1 MVVLVSYAWLAS
13 TAGSASRTLL
23 LPDCNDQLP
32 VWHGRGNASVWP
44 PVCTPEAADKFQF
57 GPPPHPGVPC
67 CAGLAPC
74 QEKRPASYEGASVF
88 DSVIV
93 CRKPECCPKPAV
105 AARPN
110 FLFVMADDLGYGEVG
125 AFPAGS
131 AHGRLATPHLDRFA
145 RGAMVFTD
153 SYAGYTV
160 CAPSRTTLMT
170 GYHSGSFEAHG
181 LSGIAIP
188 PSQDVLLLPAML
200 KAAGYATAAIG
211 KAAPFTAPAA
221 SGFDHFIGQVDQD
234 LCHNMYPRDIDVGNG
249 TQNLNLTRNW
259 AVPSSAAAAREAC
272 MANPHA
278 FNYTVDITHEHAL
291 QWLRGR
297 AGGEGAAQH
306 TQPFFLYVAFTV
318 PHAGG
323 WGHAPDGWGP
333 TDGCLPD
340 ACPEQGAPVPTDGEY
355 APRTAWPEVE
365 RDHAAVV
372 TYLDGKVGELMSTL
386 EELELEQSTLVIFA
400 SDNGA
405 HHEGGHSNL
414 FFNSTGGLSG
424 HKRSLYEGG
433 VRSPTMA
440 RWLGTVPAGVS
451 SYRWAFWDVLPTFA
465 ELAGLE
471 APSGLDGV
479 SIVPTLMG
487 RSQPAHALLYWTWP
501 GLGDVAPLPAGWR
514 AEQHAAGTLVYV
526 APSGRA
532 QARHPLGELEST
544 FDDRTV
550 AKVSGFAVVSGDW
563 KGIVP
568 HCADLDQRK
577 PSAADLPS
585 MLVFHLPSDW
595 AEAADLAR
603 TARGRLQAQ
612 RLLGLVLEAKL
623 SCGCYQC

>member
-1 MVVLVSYAWLAS
+1 MSHDAS
-13 TAGSASRTLL
+13 HRAPGGHYVTHHTL
-23 LPDCNDQLP
+23 Q
-32 VWHGRGNASVWP
+32 
-44 PVCTPEAADKFQF
+44 
-57 GPPPHPGVPC
+57 
-67 CAGLAPC
+67 
-74 QEKRPASYEGASVF
+74 
-88 DSVIV
+88 
-93 CRKPECCPKPAV
+93 
-105 AARPN
+105 
-110 FLFVMADDLGYGEVG
+110 
-125 AFPAGS
+125 
-131 AHGRLATPHLDRFA
+131 
-145 RGAMVFTD
+145 
-153 SYAGYTV
+153 
-160 CAPSRTTLMT
+160 
-170 GYHSGSFEAHG
+170 
-181 LSGIAIP
+181 
-188 PSQDVLLLPAML
+188 
-200 KAAGYATAAIG
+200 
-211 KAAPFTAPAA
+211 
-221 SGFDHFIGQVDQD
+221 
-234 LCHNMYPRDIDVGNG
+234 
-249 TQNLNLTRNW
+249 
-259 AVPSSAAAAREAC
+259 
-272 MANPHA
+272 
-278 FNYTVDITHEHAL
+278 VDITHEHAL
-291 QWLRGR
+291 HWLRGR

-306 TQPFFLYVAFTV
+306 AQPFFLYVAFTV

-355 APRTAWPEVE
+355 ASRSAWPEVE

-386 EELELEQSTLVIFA
+386 EELELEESTLVIFA
-400 SDNGA
+400 SGNGA
-405 HHEGGHSNL
+405 HHEGGHSHL

-433 VRSPTMA
+433 VRSPTMV
-440 RWLGTVPAGVS
+440 RWPGTVPASVS
-451 SYRWAFWDVLPTFA
+451 PYRWAFWDVLPTFA
-465 ELAGLE
+465 ELAGLKV
-471 APSGLDGV
+471 PSGLDGV

-501 GLGDVAPLPAGWR
+501 GLGDAAPLPTGWR

-544 FDDRTV
+544 FDDRAV

-568 HCADLDQRK
+568 HCAALDRK

-585 MLVFHLPSDW
+585 MLIFHLPSDR

-603 TARGRLQAQ
+603 TAPGKLQAQ